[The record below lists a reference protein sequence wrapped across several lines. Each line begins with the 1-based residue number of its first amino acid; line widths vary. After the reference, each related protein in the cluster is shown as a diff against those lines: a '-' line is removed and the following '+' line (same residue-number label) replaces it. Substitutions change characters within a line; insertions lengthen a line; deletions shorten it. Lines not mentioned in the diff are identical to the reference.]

1 MSVSEATSRAL
12 QAPPRR
18 PAPPANVGEDER
30 TLSALAG
37 AGLVVAGLARR
48 GVPGLV
54 AGTAGA
60 VLFAR
65 GASGRCAVYRAL
77 GISTADGAPQ
87 APIEIARSITIDEGV
102 EKLRDALHHPERWL
116 AGGPIESVSP
126 EGDRWR
132 VAIRALGFELAD
144 VDVELRDD
152 APDTIRVFARQG
164 EGTPHEGRVSLRAA
178 PDGRGTELHVCFC
191 VRPSGRLRAALVRAA
206 DGVARR
212 ALGHALQRLRQL
224 VETGEIARTEGQPHG
239 RRGLIARTLRA
250 GTRREAAA

>member
-1 MSVSEATSRAL
+1 MSVSEVTSRAL
-12 QAPPRR
+12 PAPARR

-77 GISTADGAPQ
+77 GISTANAAPR

-102 EKLRDALHHPERWL
+102 DKLREALHHPERWL
-116 AGGPIESVSP
+116 VGGAIESVSP
-126 EGDRWR
+126 DGDRWR
-132 VAIRALGFELAD
+132 IAIRALGFEVAD

-164 EGTPHEGRVSLRAA
+164 EGTPHEGRIALRAA
-178 PDGRGTELHVCFC
+178 PGAHGTELHVSFC
-191 VRPSGRLRAALVRAA
+191 VRPGGRVSEALVRAT

-239 RRGLIARTLRA
+239 RRGLLARTLRA
-250 GTRREAAA
+250 GSRREAAS